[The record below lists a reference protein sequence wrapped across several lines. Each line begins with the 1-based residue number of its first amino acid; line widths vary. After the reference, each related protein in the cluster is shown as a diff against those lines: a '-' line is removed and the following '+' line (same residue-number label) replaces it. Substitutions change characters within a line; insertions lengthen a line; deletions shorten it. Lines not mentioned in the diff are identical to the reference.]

1 MIFRRLKNNV
11 TYFFYKQQFYKQH
24 LGEIWFG
31 IVAILRIK
39 RSQKKNKRCNWKTR
53 WVKSITS
60 TKSLPYKWKVMLTP
74 FTIDHPPI
82 WPPHTHTPTPILS
95 KIYITLFYDFSKLL
109 TLLQIKGGRV
119 RFTLCLLNSEIFNII
134 TILSVLVYFHVLQFT
149 LSMTKCYLTEWTF
162 YYLFWLHCLQ
172 YPNWTPSGSG

>member
-1 MIFRRLKNNV
+1 MEV
-11 TYFFYKQQFYKQH
+11 TVNR
-24 LGEIWFG
+24 GSTV
-31 IVAILRIK
+31 VAILRIK

-95 KIYITLFYDFSKLL
+95 KNLHYPLLWLFKTPNPPTNKRGEGEVHTMSTKFWSFQHYHDLVCSCIFSCASIYFVDD
-109 TLLQIKGGRV
+109 
-119 RFTLCLLNSEIFNII
+119 
-134 TILSVLVYFHVLQFT
+134 
-149 LSMTKCYLTEWTF
+149 
-162 YYLFWLHCLQ
+162 
-172 YPNWTPSGSG
+172 